1 MSELFKSAESAP
13 QKPNQ
18 AELKLHIVSDPY
30 KLEFIGAPATS
41 KIESVSRDHDQLYT
55 MTNELADRVQSRLDA
70 AEAAISNLDD
80 NSSNKIIKLAESEMQ
95 SAQQAQDNSEMAD
108 LIRIGRGSKKTF
120 HRPDGKFLS
129 QNELNMIYD
138 NQDQIRA
145 RIDHPETAEA
155 QDEPVPIDQLQTLE
169 THGEQAPAFENGDSV
184 QMVIDE
190 VLDTEGWTI
199 YNSVIS
205 KSGKRN
211 YLVIN
216 SDKEKS
222 SVVINEEDLLEAQQ
236 FGAENNS
243 SDSEHSA
250 SDNDGEQPTLPGL
263 ENLVE
268 YDETDEEGEEARI
281 QANRKT
287 ADGSETSEKLDLT
300 GLDEE
305 TPEGIAMLA
314 ELDKSLESATNRYA
328 ELTAKDRQSYLARFA
343 QEGMLGKDRRFGK
356 LLRKIKGVSGLVD
369 KINERQSEAINQA
382 IADYETTIKAYL
394 GGYDRL
400 LRSERLNEQ
409 GEAIE
414 LSEAEIGIARIAER
428 INIDYRLEL
437 SIAASRKEQGK
448 TAGKFTD
455 WWVSQ
460 KGFRG
465 NLKKALVVMG
475 AGFIAG
481 GLATTG
487 LGLVGGAAAL
497 GWIGSGTVAGL
508 AGGSAG
514 AGIAHSTTRRRANAT
529 VKGSEQTIAQTDSA
543 IDHEAKAKL
552 FDTAEST
559 DTRVDIDYTEK
570 QTDKEMLRNRKR
582 LAIAAKL
589 GFAAGGMAFGLNQA
603 VSHVLNPDTAATS
616 PQHPLNPLKPKVP
629 EVPKPTELL
638 GNNFNV
644 ESGHGLTNEWMDWAH
659 ANHHALNSR
668 DAWRLHEAVRNHF
681 GDNGIIDKVGT
692 YIQHGDLRIAKPG
705 AAQWDKGVAE
715 FAKNWLSSQGKW

>member
-30 KLEFIGAPATS
+30 KLEFIGASTSS
-41 KIESVSRDHDQLYT
+41 KIESVSRDHDQLDT
-55 MTNELADRVQSRLDA
+55 MTNELADRAQSRLDA

-108 LIRIGRGSKKTF
+108 LIRIGKGSTKTF

-145 RIDHPETAEA
+145 RIGNSETVEA
-155 QDEPVPIDQLQTLE
+155 QDEPVPIDQLQTPE
-169 THGEQAPAFENGDSV
+169 TQGEQAPVFENGDSV

-190 VLDTEGWTI
+190 VLDTEGWTV

-216 SDKEKS
+216 SDKDKS
-222 SVVINEEDLLEAQQ
+222 SVIISEEDLLKAQ
-236 FGAENNS
+236 
-243 SDSEHSA
+243 H
-250 SDNDGEQPTLPGL
+250 
-263 ENLVE
+263 
-268 YDETDEEGEEARI
+268 I
-281 QANRKT
+281 
-287 ADGSETSEKLDLT
+287 SEKLNLE
-300 GLDEE
+300 GLEEE
-305 TPEGIAMLA
+305 TPESIAMLA

-369 KINERQSEAINQA
+369 KINDRQSEAINQA

-460 KGFRG
+460 KGFSG
-465 NLKKALVVMG
+465 TLKKVAVVMG
-475 AGFIAG
+475 AGFVAG
-481 GLATTG
+481 GLAATG
-487 LGLVGGAAAL
+487 IGVLGGAATL
-497 GWIGSGTVAGL
+497 GGLGSAM
-508 AGGSAG
+508 AGGAASAG
-514 AGIAHSTTRRRANAT
+514 MAHSTTRRRANAT
-529 VKGSEQTIAQTDSA
+529 VKGSERTIAQTDSA

-582 LAIAAKL
+582 VKVSASL
-589 GFAAGGMAFGLNQA
+589 GATAGGMAFGLHKIVTEA
-603 VSHVLNPDTAATS
+603 MNPGTAATS
-616 PQHPLNPLKPKVP
+616 PQYPLNPLKPRVP

-668 DAWRLHEAVRNHF
+668 DAWRLHEAVRDHF